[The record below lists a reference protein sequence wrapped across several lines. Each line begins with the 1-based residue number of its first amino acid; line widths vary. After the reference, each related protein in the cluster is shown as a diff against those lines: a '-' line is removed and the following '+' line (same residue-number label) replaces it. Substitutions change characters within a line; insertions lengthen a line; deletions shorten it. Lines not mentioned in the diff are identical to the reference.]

1 MSGDFAEFLQKCEN
15 LLLEIGKWREFLA
28 LLSQGKRKFSVFLL
42 FCGGKV

>member
-1 MSGDFAEFLQKCEN
+1 MAILINFFSKMGK
-15 LLLEIGKWREFLA
+15 LLLEIEKLREFLA